1 VSGSLCSRCPTSLI
15 AAEDSTAGV
24 VTDRACAVF
33 SADLPPSN
41 AHGNGHSTL
50 GIGGLAPAASQTR
63 TNSVAVKCMPCR
75 HAARLR
81 LPVIPEEGAA
91 SMRQHVS
98 QDHAGYAGLAHYDG
112 SSGSDAAAP
121 GGDPS
126 PSPHGMGWEEEEEA
140 SLKRRMYYGV
150 LRWNASSAYPDGAK
164 YTGEIVDGAPHGR
177 GALVT
182 KYGLY
187 VGEFVRGKRHG
198 KAHTQKISK
207 VPSIL
212 TLCMKHIQER

>member
-1 VSGSLCSRCPTSLI
+1 VPGSLCSRCPTSFI

-41 AHGNGHSTL
+41 AHGNGHGTL
-50 GIGGLAPAASQTR
+50 GVGGHALAASQTR
-63 TNSVAVKCMPCR
+63 TNSMAVKCMPCR

-81 LPVIPEEGAA
+81 LQVIPEEGAA

-98 QDHAGYAGLAHYDG
+98 KDNAGDAGLTHYDG
-112 SSGSDAAAP
+112 PDASAP
-121 GGDPS
+121 GGPQ
-126 PSPHGMGWEEEEEA
+126 GMGWDEEEEA
-140 SLKRRMYYGV
+140 SLKRRMYYGG

-198 KAHTQKISK
+198 KAHTKKSQKY
-207 VPSIL
+207 PL
-212 TLCMKHIQER
+212 